1 MFVGH
6 EKSDI
11 MALLSVI
18 EIFSIYV
25 SDKRDQTLI
34 ISRFVIA
41 LREASEAEMESI
53 EKINS
58 GKMII

>member
-58 GKMII
+58 GKMMV